1 MKDNELKIDRTCHV
15 IYSKKCKNVILK
27 YISMHYQDDQV
38 EDIFTLVQKQYVAWL
53 QDYRNDLGEKKNF
66 HNGTGGTYDNIMALA
81 YYVVCKDVTSFDE
94 IEKLYEEIFI
104 G

>member
-1 MKDNELKIDRTCHV
+1 
-15 IYSKKCKNVILK
+15 
-27 YISMHYQDDQV
+27 MHYQDNQV

-66 HNGTGGTYDNIMALA
+66 HNGTGGTHDNIMVFA

-104 G
+104 GSFEKLKFVDCNKKIYKKTNVQSFL